1 MKNIFK
7 IAFAFFVLINS
18 LFAMD
23 LKEVKA
29 SGELRHLGIPYANFV
44 TGLGD
49 GLDVELIKG
58 FAKHLGVKYV
68 YIPSNWDDIYGQLT
82 GQNVAYKDSKLTFTD
97 KKEIKG
103 DLIANGLTILP
114 WRKEVVNFS
123 TPTFPSSVWLI
134 AKSSSLVEPI
144 SPSNSLDKDIQSV
157 KALMKNQKILTRPNT
172 CLDARLY
179 NLDKTGSEIL
189 IHEKEKSI
197 IEMVPTIIQDRAD
210 LTLLDVPDAMIA
222 LEKWSGEIKVIGP
235 VSEEQLM
242 GVAFRKDSPELL
254 AEFNKYFEKIKKD
267 GTYTKIVEKYYPS
280 IFDYYADFFK

>member
-1 MKNIFK
+1 M
-7 IAFAFFVLINS
+7 LLNS

-23 LKEVKA
+23 LKEIKA

-68 YIPSNWDDIYGQLT
+68 YVPSNWDDIYGELT
-82 GQNVAYKDSKLTFTD
+82 GQNVAYKDSKIILTD
-97 KKEIKG
+97 KKTIKG

-114 WRKEVVNFS
+114 WRAEVVQFS

-134 AKSSSLVEPI
+134 AKSTSAIEPI
-144 SPSNSLDKDIQSV
+144 EPTTSLNDDIKSV
-157 KALMKNQKILTRPNT
+157 KSLMKNQKVLTRPNT
-172 CLDARLY
+172 CLDAKLY
-179 NLDKTGSEIL
+179 DLDKIGSEVL
-189 IHEKEKSI
+189 IHAKEKSI
-197 IEMVPTIIQDRAD
+197 IEMVPTVIENRAD

-235 VSEEQLM
+235 VSEDQLM

-254 AEFNKYFEKIKKD
+254 AEFNKYFAKIKKD

-280 IFDYYADFFK
+280 IFDYYAEFFK